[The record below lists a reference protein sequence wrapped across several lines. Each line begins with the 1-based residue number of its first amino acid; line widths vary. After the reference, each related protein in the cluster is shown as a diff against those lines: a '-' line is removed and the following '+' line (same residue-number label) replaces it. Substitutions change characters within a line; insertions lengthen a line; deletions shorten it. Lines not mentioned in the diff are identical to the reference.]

1 MATRLT
7 DKLLRFIYS
16 ALNKSPEQFV
26 AFRAQHV
33 SGTFSYTI
41 KNYVLTCYVESE
53 VKLVASLGDHTLLSL
68 ASAIGS
74 MDGFSIVYQS
84 DSDLMK
90 LSARVLMD
98 GAGSQVESNGDCFYA
113 YSSMIWVYLES
124 VGKELSEAEVG
135 IGAMIDQMNLKTAD
149 DYWLDYWGEHYGI
162 ARLSGELDP
171 DYSKRIIVEIL
182 RPRGNNKA
190 IEAALLERFHQK
202 ATVQDAPKYRNQ
214 VNTFN
219 GGYSF
224 NGAPHYYNGTAD
236 LYYGLFDVVVAY
248 DLLGGGSPNAFA
260 SEVRA
265 FVEKFR
271 DAGTQL
277 QSLNLSGAVITDVYP
292 LAETDSHSLAVTAS
306 LDDTFT
312 GPSEAVPVWPVV
324 LARLTETET
333 PATEV
338 PSATLTTSTTY
349 DSQRYFNSLVRFQ
362 SGTGLSESW
371 S

>member
-16 ALNKSPEQFV
+16 ALNKSPERFV
-26 AFRAQHV
+26 AFRAQHI

-41 KNYVLTCYVESE
+41 KDYVLTCYANGIVR
-53 VKLVASLGDHTLLSL
+53 LTANLGDHTLFSL
-68 ASAIGS
+68 AGAIGS

-90 LSARVLMD
+90 LSARVLLD
-98 GAGSQVESNGDCFYA
+98 GAGNQVQSNGDCFYA

-124 VGKELSEAEVG
+124 VGKELSEAETS
-135 IGAMIDQMNLKTAD
+135 IGSMIDQMNLKTSD

-171 DYSKRIIVEIL
+171 VYANRIIVEIL

-190 IEAALLERFHQK
+190 IEAALTERFSQK
-202 ATVQDAPKYRNQ
+202 AVVKDAPQYRNQ

-219 GGYSF
+219 GFYSH
-224 NGAPHYYNGTAD
+224 NGTRYYNGTAD
-236 LYYGLFDVVVAY
+236 LYYGLFDVVMAY

-260 SEVRA
+260 SEVRQ

-277 QSLNLSGAVITDVYP
+277 QSLNLSGSIISDEY
-292 LAETDSHSLAVTAS
+292 LFNETDSHALNVISS
-306 LDDTFT
+306 LDDSFDVPLET
-312 GPSEAVPVWPVV
+312 VPVWPVV
-324 LARLTETET
+324 LGMLSETET
-333 PATEV
+333 PATES
-338 PSATLTTSTTY
+338 PSATVTTSTTY
-349 DSQRYFNSLVRFQ
+349 NSQRYFNSLVRFQ